1 MANFAVDPRPHIPAG
16 FSWRRRAA
24 PREPHRMRVF
34 LGPSGVKANE
44 DLAIALTTPPVD
56 KEDFH
61 QMAYALHLF
70 LRDEHHVR
78 NPEVQQCPMGEAFVQ
93 FGCPLE
99 RLKFLKSSPLQFG
112 QYLVR
117 FIKHDEGDNAR
128 AIDMD
133 REVWLMLLCYP
144 NDFRDDSEIDKAIAG
159 FAILK
164 HIHRSSNASRV
175 VIKALVNKED
185 DIPDDIVVSPG
196 DSPRAPS
203 WTVPIF
209 LLHAEDLAV
218 VGDEDA
224 LPPEGPLH
232 PKPAP
237 APRWMGVNGE
247 FSHVNTHEDATVE
260 NVRHLGVDPVLQ
272 QVEPAAVEMNAG
284 ITEGAD
290 GTAAMVDEQLTDQEI
305 EEEIVVQEEERIT
318 VAVDKPVAFGPP
330 KPPQSASIPLKVVFN
345 RIFQSLSPG
354 LHTFPFHNISS
365 ISINLDTLIPGYFAD
380 SDLLW
385 HMAKVLVEDS
395 PVGAVPETGVI
406 DQDSDVEILDSMP
419 ASVKPKKRWARK
431 MRGPLDIKHVRRSTR
446 LKKTHGF
453 RDDASAAAAGA
464 EAEPVEEPAPVVEPE
479 AAVDAVM
486 EPAPLK
492 VLPAQELITYKPIP
506 VDPPA
511 PIAPHLSVS
520 MMQAIGSGYLKMP
533 PGALSDEMLG
543 ESSANE

>member
-16 FSWRRRAA
+16 FSWKERAA
-24 PREPHRMRVF
+24 PREPRRMRVF
-34 LGPSGVKANE
+34 LGPSGVKTNE

-78 NPEVQQCPMGEAFVQ
+78 NPEIQQCPMGEAFVR

-99 RLKFLKSSPLQFG
+99 RLKFLKSLPLQFG

-164 HIHRSSNASRV
+164 HIHRSSNASHV

-260 NVRHLGVDPVLQ
+260 NVRHQGVDPVLQ
-272 QVEPAAVEMNAG
+272 QVEPATVKMNAG

-330 KPPQSASIPLKVVFN
+330 KPPQSASIPLKV
-345 RIFQSLSPG
+345 
-354 LHTFPFHNISS
+354 
-365 ISINLDTLIPGYFAD
+365 
-380 SDLLW
+380 
-385 HMAKVLVEDS
+385 LVEDS

-419 ASVKPKKRWARK
+419 ASVKPKKRRARK
-431 MRGPLDIKHVRRSTR
+431 MRGPLDIKLVRRSTR

-464 EAEPVEEPAPVVEPE
+464 EAEPVDEPAPVVEPE

-486 EPAPLK
+486 EPAPLE